1 MSFEEKFD
9 WYEYYTFADSL
20 STLNPAKKLFDEF
33 KKL

>member
-20 STLNPAKKLFDEF
+20 STLNPGQKKTFR
-33 KKL
+33 